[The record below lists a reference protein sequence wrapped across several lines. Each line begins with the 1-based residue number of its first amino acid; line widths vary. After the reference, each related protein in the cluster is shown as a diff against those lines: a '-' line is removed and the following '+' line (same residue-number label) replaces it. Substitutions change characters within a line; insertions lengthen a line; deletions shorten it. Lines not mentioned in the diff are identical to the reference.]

1 MAVFESHKK
10 ARFIVSLIVFGE
22 WKLSDGLQTHS

>member
-10 ARFIVSLIVFGE
+10 ARFIVPLIVFGKR
-22 WKLSDGLQTHS
+22 KLSDGLQTHS